1 MERSKAAKF
10 ASSVFYESF
19 NDFDLYI
26 EDTAPGYGKIFAA
39 MFSRAMSSRIALDK
53 VFPLGARVDVIAAAK
68 ARQEAGGDRPAV
80 YIVDGDLY
88 MLAGEREALP
98 GNVVVLPRYCIENFL
113 LDEAAFVEIMDEE
126 HCDLAL
132 EDLRGRFDFD
142 GWFDRSTES
151 LASLFRVFA
160 AAHFLHSG
168 VQTVSRGYG
177 VICDGQTGEIDQERL
192 NRVQREVLES
202 LILYHG
208 KAEVDRALAYVDSRV
223 DPSKCFVR
231 TYVSAK
237 DFTLP
242 LIVLKMKSVVPA
254 KMPHISL
261 KMRMSKKCSV
271 EPLSE
276 VVKEISRV
284 INMPQIIPSEAEL
297 DSRSTQAGN

>member
-10 ASSVFYESF
+10 ATSVFYESF
-19 NDFDLYI
+19 NDFDVYI

-39 MFSRAMSSRIALDK
+39 MFSRAMSSSIALDK

-68 ARQEAGGDRPAV
+68 ARQAAGGARPAV

-113 LDEAAFVEIMDEE
+113 LDEVAFVEIMDEE
-126 HCDLAL
+126 HCDLASEEL
-132 EDLRGRFDFD
+132 KGRFDFE
-142 GWFDRSTES
+142 GWFDRSTAS
-151 LASLFRVFA
+151 LCSLFRVFA
-160 AAHFLHSG
+160 AAHFLRSG
-168 VQTVSRGYG
+168 VATVSRGYG
-177 VICDGQTGEIDQERL
+177 SICNGQTGEVDSEKSKSIEDEI
-192 NRVQREVLES
+192 LEG
-202 LILYHG
+202 LKLYHG
-208 KAEVDRALAYVDSRV
+208 EGEVNRALAYVDAKV
-223 DPSKCFVR
+223 DPEKCFVR

-254 KMPHISL
+254 KMPHVSL

-271 EPLSE
+271 EPLSD
-276 VVKEISRV
+276 VVRQISRV
-284 INMPQIIPSEAEL
+284 INMPHIIPSEAEL
-297 DSRSTQAGN
+297 DSRSA